1 MLEVEVKYRNADRTA
16 AVAALLEWGA
26 TLAQD
31 RTDIDLYFQAPDRD
45 LKASDEAFRLR
56 RIGPKN
62 YLTYKGPRRDTETK
76 TRPEIEVALAD
87 GEAAAADTER
97 LLAALGYKPVTTVK
111 KKRRVY
117 HFTRD
122 GFELEACFDTLD
134 GVGAFVELEIL
145 ASDAQ
150 YEAAKTVLLAVA
162 AELGLTEQ
170 EKRSYL
176 SMVLEA
182 QARSAAPAPAPVVEG
197 GGAPTSATDPGGA

>member
-1 MLEVEVKYRNADRTA
+1 M
-16 AVAALLEWGA
+16 
-26 TLAQD
+26 
-31 RTDIDLYFQAPDRD
+31 
-45 LKASDEAFRLR
+45 
-56 RIGPKN
+56 
-62 YLTYKGPRRDTETK
+62 
-76 TRPEIEVALAD
+76 
-87 GEAAAADTER
+87 
-97 LLAALGYKPVTTVK
+97 K

-134 GVGAFVELEIL
+134 GVGAFVELELL

-182 QARSAAPAPAPVVEG
+182 QARSAAPAPVVEG